1 MNDLD
6 LKIDVLN
13 EIFHLK
19 TFGKEHMITLI
30 SFPYLSV
37 FLDFMSITAQG
48 LNAFFLKCVELL
60 KSVYS
65 QEGTTHCC
73 CC

>member
-37 FLDFMSITAQG
+37 VLDCMSITAQD
-48 LNAFFLKCVELL
+48 LNAFSLNV
-60 KSVYS
+60 
-65 QEGTTHCC
+65 
-73 CC
+73 

>member
-6 LKIDVLN
+6 LKTDVLH

-19 TFGKEHMITLI
+19 TFEKEHMITLI

-37 FLDFMSITAQG
+37 VLDCMSITAQG
-48 LNAFFLKCVELL
+48 LNAFSLNV
-60 KSVYS
+60 
-65 QEGTTHCC
+65 
-73 CC
+73 

>member
-37 FLDFMSITAQG
+37 FLDCMCIIAQG
-48 LNAFFLKCVELL
+48 LNALSLNV
-60 KSVYS
+60 
-65 QEGTTHCC
+65 
-73 CC
+73 